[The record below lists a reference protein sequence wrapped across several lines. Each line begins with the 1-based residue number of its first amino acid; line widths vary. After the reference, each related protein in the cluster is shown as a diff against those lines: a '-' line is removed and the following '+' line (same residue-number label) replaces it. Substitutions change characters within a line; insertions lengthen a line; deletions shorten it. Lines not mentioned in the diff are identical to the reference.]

1 MMNTCHYCYSSWDIC
16 TSALFK
22 NSYTTVV
29 DVLPSPQGLTFDTLA
44 RGCEHLIFRAFFFYP
59 HFPKQQIV
67 DLILKRAASPDLQ
80 KDGDDGIIRLVE
92 SHTVNADDL
101 CHQGWVRGGLMQANS
116 QRLFLFAREP
126 PKIDATQ
133 LEIRAQETKGGI
145 PPSY

>member
-1 MMNTCHYCYSSWDIC
+1 MVFPSSQGPTFNT
-16 TSALFK
+16 
-22 NSYTTVV
+22 
-29 DVLPSPQGLTFDTLA
+29 LT
-44 RGCEHLIFRAFFFYP
+44 RGCEHIIFRAFFFHS

-67 DLILKRAASPDLQ
+67 DLVLKRAANPELQ
-80 KDGDDGIIRLVE
+80 KDGDGGIIRWVE